1 MRFEPRAG
9 QREILAYRG
18 GLLGV
23 SAVPGSG
30 KTATIVALATRL
42 IAESATAGGQV
53 LIVTYQN
60 AAVDHIRAQIGQRL
74 QVLDRLQVGYDVRTL
89 HSLAYGIVQANPG
102 LVGAAAEFVVLDER
116 ASDSLLDKAV
126 RAWTDDNKSV
136 WGRLGPGE
144 YVDQQWEQEWRA
156 IARKVART
164 VITTAKN
171 RRLRAED
178 LLARLGGRED
188 SSPFLRIG
196 AEIYR
201 LYQQQVETIGG
212 LDFDDLVWRA
222 VELVQQYPDL
232 CDRYRRRWP
241 FVLEDEAQDSVPLQE
256 ELIALLV
263 GPGGHWIRVGDPN
276 QAIMS
281 TFTAAD
287 PRYLRRFLDRADVA
301 VAEMTI
307 SGRCAPQI
315 MDLANFLVEWA
326 AVEHPL
332 AEVRQRAFRPQQMQP
347 TDPGDPQQNPAD
359 ADSAIG
365 FREYNNRHDEFDSIA
380 RRAKGFAERNA
391 SSTVAVLVPT
401 NRIGYDMAER
411 LRQAD
416 ADFDEVL
423 QSPRSARRVGEA
435 LCAVLGFLAEP
446 LQRNQLE
453 RAYRALVSFWPGPSG
468 PGNEEA
474 VAMLLR
480 SCYRPEALLYPE
492 AGQRLEAALPP
503 LDRIEPQD
511 LEAIALLC
519 GYLRRWL
526 RAVALPVDQLL
537 MTVAQDLL
545 VEEGDMA
552 RAQQLAV
559 YVRTRADQNAAW
571 QLPELVRELSEAVQ
585 GRAGAFA
592 DPEDVF
598 APRPGRIFLTTMHK
612 AKGMEWDLV
621 YVMGVDGDWFPHDLD
636 ARFLG
641 EYEFLGGDPC
651 EDARAELLDLL
662 GEIGASRL
670 SATDRSHAE
679 VIAERLRL
687 LYVAITRARRYL
699 VLSWSR
705 QIPRATRTQAVPMA
719 EVFLQ
724 LQGYCEQRSRRRNS
738 Q

>member
-1 MRFEPRAG
+1 MRFEPRVG

-60 AAVDHIRAQIGQRL
+60 AAVDHIRAQTGQRL
-74 QVLDRLQVGYDVRTL
+74 QALDRLQVGYDVRTL

-126 RAWTDDNKSV
+126 RAWTDDNKGV

-188 SSPFLRIG
+188 GSPFLRIG

-332 AEVRQRAFRPQQMQP
+332 AEVRQRAFRLQQMQP

-453 RAYRALVSFWPGPSG
+453 RAYRALVGFWPGPSG

-571 QLPELVRELSEAVQ
+571 QLPELVRELSEVVQ

-724 LQGYCEQRSRRRNS
+724 LQGYCEQRSRPRNS
-738 Q
+738 H

>member
-9 QREILAYRG
+9 QREILAYQG

-30 KTATIVALATRL
+30 KTAAIVALATRL
-42 IAESATAGGQV
+42 IAERRPEAGQV

-60 AAVDHIRAQIGQRL
+60 AAVDNVRARIRQHL
-74 QVLDRLQVGYDVRTL
+74 QAMDVLPVGYDVRTL

-102 LVGAAAEFVVLDER
+102 LVGAVAEFTVLDER
-116 ASDSLLDKAV
+116 ASESLLDKAV
-126 RAWTDDNKSV
+126 RTWNDSNKGV

-144 YVDQQWEQEWRA
+144 YVDQRWEQEWRDM
-156 IARKVART
+156 ARKVART
-164 VITTAKN
+164 VIATAKN

-178 LLARLGGRED
+178 LLARIGGQED
-188 SSPFLRIG
+188 RNQFLRIG

-212 LDFDDLVWRA
+212 LDFDDLVWMA
-222 VELVQQYPDL
+222 VEMLQQYPDL
-232 CDRYRRRWP
+232 CSRYRRRWP

-256 ELIALLV
+256 ELIALLA
-263 GPGGHWIRVGDPN
+263 GPSGNWVRVGDPN

-287 PRYLRRFLDRADVA
+287 PRYLRDFLDRADVA

-307 SGRCAPQI
+307 SGRCAPKI

-332 AEVRQRAFRPQQMQP
+332 TEVRQRAFRPQQMQP
-347 TDPGDPQQNPAD
+347 TAPGDSQQNPAD
-359 ADSAIG
+359 ADSAIR

-380 RRAKGFAERNA
+380 RRAKGFAERHPNL
-391 SSTVAVLVPT
+391 TIAVLVPT
-401 NRIGYDMAER
+401 NRVGYDLAER
-411 LRQAD
+411 LRQAGV
-416 ADFDEVL
+416 DFDEAL
-423 QSPRSARRVGEA
+423 QSPRSARRVSEA
-435 LCAVLGFLAEP
+435 LCTVLDFLADP
-446 LQRNQLE
+446 LGRNQLE
-453 RAYRALVSFWPGPSG
+453 RSYRALVGFWPGPSG

-480 SCYRPEALLYPE
+480 SCYRPEALLYPA

-503 LDRIEPQD
+503 VDPIEPQD
-511 LEAIALLC
+511 LEAIDLLC

-537 MTVAQDLL
+537 LTVAQDLL
-545 VEEGDMA
+545 VEEVDRA

-559 YVRTRADQNAAW
+559 YVRIRADQNTDW

-585 GRAGAFA
+585 GRAGALA
-592 DPEDVF
+592 EAEAALGPQ
-598 APRPGRIFLTTMHK
+598 PGRIFLTTMHK

-641 EYEFLGGDPC
+641 ECEFLGGDPS
-651 EDARAELLDLL
+651 EDAKAELLDLL
-662 GEIGASRL
+662 GEIGSSRL

-705 QIPRATRTQAVPMA
+705 QIPRTTRMQPAPMA
-719 EVFLQ
+719 EVFRQ
-724 LQGYCEQRSRRRNS
+724 LQRYCEQQSR
-738 Q
+738 

>member
-42 IAESATAGGQV
+42 IAERATAGGQV

-60 AAVDHIRAQIGQRL
+60 AAVDHVRAQIGQRL
-74 QVLDRLQVGYDVRTL
+74 QALDRLQVGYDVRTL

-126 RAWTDDNKSV
+126 RAWTDDNKGV

-188 SSPFLRIG
+188 GGPFLRIG

-287 PRYLRRFLDRADVA
+287 PRYLRRFLERADVA

-391 SSTVAVLVPT
+391 NSTVAVLVPT

-453 RAYRALVSFWPGPSG
+453 RAYRALVGFWPGPSG

-552 RAQQLAV
+552 RAHQLAV
-559 YVRTRADQNAAW
+559 YVRTRADQNTAW

-585 GRAGAFA
+585 GRPGAFA

-719 EVFLQ
+719 EVFRQ
-724 LQGYCEQRSRRRNS
+724 LQGYCEQRSRPRNS

>member
-42 IAESATAGGQV
+42 IAERSTAGGQV

-60 AAVDHIRAQIGQRL
+60 AAVDHVRAQIGQRL
-74 QVLDRLQVGYDVRTL
+74 QALDMLQVGYDVRTL

-102 LVGAAAEFVVLDER
+102 LVGAAAEFVVLDDR

-126 RAWTDDNKSV
+126 RAWNDDNKGV

-178 LLARLGGRED
+178 LLARIGGRED
-188 SSPFLRIG
+188 GTPFLRIG

-212 LDFDDLVWRA
+212 LDFDDLVWMA
-222 VELVQQYPDL
+222 VELLQQYPDL
-232 CDRYRRRWP
+232 CSRYRRRWP

-347 TDPGDPQQNPAD
+347 TDGGDPQQNPAD
-359 ADSAIG
+359 ADSAIR
-365 FREYNNRHDEFDSIA
+365 FREYNNRHDELDSIA
-380 RRAKGFAERNA
+380 RRAKGFAECHPNL
-391 SSTVAVLVPT
+391 TVAVLVPT
-401 NRIGYDMAER
+401 NRIGYDLAER
-411 LRQAD
+411 LRQAG

-453 RAYRALVSFWPGPSG
+453 RAYRALVGFWPGPSG

-492 AGQRLEAALPP
+492 AGQRMEAALPP
-503 LDRIEPQD
+503 LDRMEPQD

-559 YVRTRADQNAAW
+559 YVRTRADQNADW

-598 APRPGRIFLTTMHK
+598 APQPGRIFLTTMHK

-651 EDARAELLDLL
+651 EDARAELLDLI
-662 GEIGASRL
+662 GETGSSRL
-670 SATDRSHAE
+670 SATERSHAE

-719 EVFLQ
+719 EVFGQ
-724 LQGYCEQRSRRRNS
+724 LQGYCELSSRRRNS
-738 Q
+738 P